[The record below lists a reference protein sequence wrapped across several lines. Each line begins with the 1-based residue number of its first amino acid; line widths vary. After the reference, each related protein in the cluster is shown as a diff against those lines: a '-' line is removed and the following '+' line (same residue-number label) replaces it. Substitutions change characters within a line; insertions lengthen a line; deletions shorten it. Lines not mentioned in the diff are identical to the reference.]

1 MSNHTIILPEETYK
15 VLLEVAR
22 EQGLTPENWI
32 AAQLSRELVLPNA
45 TPMPEPLL
53 SELTADLIGVI
64 DSQAEPHYQSQET
77 HFGEQLAKKFSKQKI
92 RNTAV
97 KPSFL

>member
-15 VLLEVAR
+15 VLLEVAT

-32 AAQLSRELVLPNA
+32 AAQLSKERVLPNA
-45 TPMPEPLL
+45 TPTPEPLL
-53 SELTADLIGVI
+53 SELTADLIGAI
-64 DSQAEPHYQSQET
+64 DSQAEPHYQSHKT
-77 HFGEQLAKKFSKQKI
+77 HFGEQLAKKLSKQGI